1 MKREIFAT
9 VLLFSLWLPLTIE
22 PVQAQPTWYLETS
35 GTTSQ
40 LSGVDFLADLG
51 WVVGASGTI
60 RRTYNGGK
68 TWYAQSS
75 GTTSYLYSLDM
86 RSIGSTTKGWAV
98 GAGGVIRHSP
108 TGSSWTAQT
117 SGTTANL
124 YAVRFAADLQHGW
137 IVGDA
142 GTFLRTINGGASWT
156 KITVKYPFLW
166 TTRTVTEPLR
176 GLDFVTNDLGW
187 AVGTTWVIGSDKY
200 AMIIRTTDSGS
211 NWQYQGMNVPAD
223 GRVTLNYVDFVDSN
237 NGWAVGYSGVI
248 LRTSDGGAHWTKQNS
263 GTTKTLNAVRFLNT
277 NVGWVVGDGGLI
289 LHTTNGG
296 TIWTAQTSGTT
307 RNFYDVDAADS
318 EHAWAVGQLGTI
330 DRYAPFDFS
339 LTRTPPTRTVAKG
352 ASTTF
357 TIYVNRVA
365 GAPKPVLLS
374 TTGLPTGTSV
384 SFSTNNVNTDY
395 TSTMSVTTT
404 AATPTGSFTITIH
417 GVSGALTRTA
427 TATLTVTAAPDFNL
441 QVTPPSL
448 EVNAG
453 ASGSV
458 TVTISSLLGFSSA
471 VTLSAIGLP
480 SDVTAAFSVN
490 PATPPAGGTVTSTLN
505 LNVGSGAATGTYTIT
520 VQGTSGAISRSD
532 TFDLVISSPPPPP
545 ETFDFALAV
554 AGSASVSIAPGGTA
568 TYELQVNLVSGTTQ
582 VVSLSASG
590 LPTGATASFT
600 TQSATPT
607 YTTTLSIATSPASP
621 LGSYSLIVSATG
633 GGVTHQQVL
642 TLELVSPAT
651 LTITTVTTPT
661 TTPTT
666 TTPIVT
672 TPTTTTPTTT
682 VTPTTTTPTTTTTT
696 PTTPTGRCLIAT
708 ATYESELAPE
718 VQFLRN
724 FRDARILKT
733 YAGTQF
739 MSAFN
744 AFYYSFSP
752 TVAAWIQRSPAVMT
766 ASKALLYPLIGSL
779 EMASQAYECLAFNME
794 VAAVGAG
801 LVASTL
807 IGAIYLSPIFA
818 LTARIRG
825 LRSRRILLTLAPIL
839 LLSLGLIAAAEI
851 LYLPYLMMIGTVSL
865 VLSAMCISG
874 LTTSRTIASLIAIIR
889 NRI

>member
-1 MKREIFAT
+1 MKRGIVT
-9 VLLFSLWLPLTIE
+9 IVLLLSLCLPLIFD
-22 PVQAQPTWYLETS
+22 PVWAQPTWYLENS

-40 LSGVDFLADLG
+40 LSGVDFLEDLG

-60 RRTYNGGK
+60 RRTYNRGK

-75 GTTSYLYSLDM
+75 GTTSYLYSIDM
-86 RSIGSTTKGWAV
+86 RSMGSTIKGWTV
-98 GAGGVIRHSP
+98 GSGGIIRHTA

-124 YAVRFAADLQHGW
+124 YAARFATDLQHGW
-137 IVGDA
+137 IVGDT
-142 GTFLRTINGGASWT
+142 GTFLRTTNGGTSWT

-166 TTRTVTEPLR
+166 VTRTVVEPLR

-187 AVGTTWVIGSDKY
+187 AVGATWVIGSDKY

-211 NWQYQGMNVPAD
+211 NWQWQGLNVPAD
-223 GRVTLNYVDFVDSN
+223 ARVTLNYVDFVDSN
-237 NGWAVGYSGVI
+237 NGWVVGYSGVI
-248 LRTSDGGAHWTKQNS
+248 LRTSDGGVHWTKQNS
-263 GTTKTLNAVRFLNT
+263 GTTKILNAVRFINA

-296 TIWTAQTSGTT
+296 TTWVAQTSGTT
-307 RNFYDVDAADS
+307 RNLYDVDAADS
-318 EHAWAVGQLGTI
+318 EHAWTVGQLGTI

-357 TIYVNRVA
+357 TIYVNKVA

-374 TTGLPTGTSV
+374 ATGLPTGTSV
-384 SFSTNNVNTDY
+384 SFSTNNVNPDY

-417 GVSGALTRTA
+417 GVSGSLTRTV

-441 QVTPPSL
+441 EVTPPSL
-448 EVNAG
+448 EINAG
-453 ASGSV
+453 ASGSATV
-458 TVTISSLLGFSSA
+458 TVSSLVGFSSA
-471 VTLSAIGLP
+471 VTLSALGLP
-480 SDVTAAFSVN
+480 SGVTAAFSVN
-490 PATPPAGGTVTSTLN
+490 PATPPAGGTVTSTLS
-505 LNVGSGAATGTYTIT
+505 LNVASGAATGTYTIT
-520 VQGTSGAISRSD
+520 VQGTSGAISHSD

-568 TYELQVNLVSGTTQ
+568 TYELQVNLLSGTTQ

-607 YTTTLSIATSPASP
+607 YTTTLSIASSPASP
-621 LGSYSLIVSATG
+621 LGSYSIVVSATG

-651 LTITTVTTPT
+651 PTITTVTTPT

-666 TTPIVT
+666 TTPATI
-672 TPTTTTPTTT
+672 TPTTITSTTT
-682 VTPTTTTPTTTTTT
+682 VTPPTTTLTTTTT

-724 FRDARILKT
+724 FRDTQILNT
-733 YAGTQF
+733 YVGTQF

-744 AFYYSFSP
+744 GFYYSFSP
-752 TVAAWIQRSPAVMT
+752 TAAKWIQYSPALKTV
-766 ASKALLYPLIGSL
+766 SKALLYPLIGSL
-779 EMASQAYECLAFNME
+779 EMASQAYESLAFNME

-801 LVASTL
+801 LVGSML
-807 IGAIYLSPIFA
+807 IGSIYLSPIFA
-818 LTARIRG
+818 LTTRIRN
-825 LRSRRILLTLAPIL
+825 LRNRRTLLTLAL
-839 LLSLGLIAAAEI
+839 LLLISLGFIAAAEI
-851 LYLPYLMMIGTVSL
+851 LHLPYLMMIGTVSL

-874 LTTSRTIASLIAIIR
+874 LMTSGTIASLIATIR